1 MGQFLPIRAI
11 SRSQAVRIGG
21 QTIKTNA
28 TSYVDFGNLAPLLAA
43 PTLDV
48 TKITGKVSE
57 QHAGSRTLSA
67 GKEGG
72 LKASVFF
79 GYAVTAV
86 DANGVETPINGIVVG
101 ETGAGNEEE
110 SKMNFITVKWYAAPN
125 AISYNVYRYGTSAAG
140 IASEVLALAGIAAGK
155 LYFLANV
162 LPATNTTLE
171 TYQDTGVEV
180 TTKVPPVVNNT
191 NIYPSRAFSPQK
203 ELRNHLAI
211 GSVIV
216 AGGLT
221 NSNSD
226 WVVPDTPSTV
236 QFVLTFEAEK
246 IKVAEGFID
255 QRSTGTHVIVAETSP
270 TTKKAEAASEIRSY
284 VVFNTLTH
292 LTEVVEGV
300 EAATAKAVLPTLT
313 SVQVPL
319 YSIYVKA
326 GKNNALLYDLR
337 PRA

>member
-1 MGQFLPIRAI
+1 MAPFLPVRAI

-43 PTLDV
+43 PTVDV
-48 TKITGKVSE
+48 TDETGKTSE
-57 QHAGSRTLSA
+57 QHAGSNA
-67 GKEGG
+67 
-72 LKASVFF
+72 KALVKSKYF

-86 DANGVETPINGIVVG
+86 DANGVETPISGTVQGKTAAVA
-101 ETGAGNEEE
+101 ETDEHLQ
-110 SKMNFITVKWYAAPN
+110 FVTVEWNAVPN
-125 AISYNVYRYGTSAAG
+125 ATSYNVYRVGKSQTG
-140 IASEVLALAGIAAGK
+140 IASAALALSGTLG
-155 LYFLANV
+155 FLANV
-162 LPATNTTLE
+162 LPAVNTTLE

-180 TTKVPPVVNNT
+180 TAAKPAAVNNT
-191 NIYPSRAFSPQK
+191 NIYTTRAFSPQK

-211 GSVIV
+211 GAVVV

-226 WVVPDTPSTV
+226 WVVPNTPSTV
-236 QFVLTFEAEK
+236 QFVLTFENEK

-255 QRSTGTHVIVAETSP
+255 QRSTGTHVIVTATEP
-270 TTKKAEAASEIRSY
+270 VTKKAEAASEIRSY
-284 VVFNTLTH
+284 IVFNTQTH

-319 YSIYVKA
+319 YSVYVKA
-326 GKNNALLYDLR
+326 GKACILLYDLR